1 MLAYILMTSIVSVCD
16 NREISI
22 SVLTTQVLGN
32 MLSRRSLKLN
42 VDYVREYGIAT

>member
-1 MLAYILMTSIVSVCD
+1 MTSIVSSCD
-16 NREISI
+16 DREIAI

-42 VDYVREYGIAT
+42 VNHVREYGIAT